1 MRLVRTAA
9 ALAAVSLVG
18 AVATMVIPA
27 PPAAAGGGC
36 HTPPTEG
43 RGTTVELSKLCMSP
57 TVLRA
62 EEGATVTFV
71 NRDAMEHNVS
81 GNGFYNDFAKA
92 GDTWQYRFTASGTY
106 AYACLL
112 HPGMTGAI
120 VVGDGVGGG
129 PVVDAGPYRPEPVPV
144 ATSVASA
151 MPASNSTDDEP
162 ASVPLPLAVAGAVAV
177 AVVTAVATR
186 RLSHLRMPAPL
197 P

>member
-9 ALAAVSLVG
+9 ALAAASLLG

-27 PPAAAGGGC
+27 RPAAAGGGC
-36 HTPPTEG
+36 HTSPTEG

-71 NRDAMEHNVS
+71 NRDDMEHNVS
-81 GNGFYNDFAKA
+81 SNGFYNDFAKA
-92 GDTWQYRFTASGTY
+92 GDTWQYRFAVSGTY

-129 PVVDAGPYRPEPVPV
+129 PVIDVGPYRPEPVPV
-144 ATSVASA
+144 ATSLVSA
-151 MPASNSTDDEP
+151 TPSTGDRP
-162 ASVPLPLAVAGAVAV
+162 ASVPLPIAVIGAIGV
-177 AVVTAVATR
+177 AVVSALTTR
-186 RLSHLRMPAPL
+186 RLSHLRIPSPL